1 MKAAFATAIPNPA
14 HARLQ
19 APLDGTPSHAHAR
32 AMGEA
37 NVPVIV
43 ASDFNVV
50 PTELQLPRMRGQ
62 RDPP

>member
-1 MKAAFATAIPNPA
+1 
-14 HARLQ
+14 
-19 APLDGTPSHAHAR
+19 
-32 AMGEA
+32 MGEA

-43 ASDFNVV
+43 AGDFNVV